1 MCGIAGFAGDFDRS
15 SLGRM
20 SAALRHRGPD
30 DGGDALF
37 AAGGSR
43 VGLATRRLA
52 ILDLTAAGH
61 QPMTLQCPICCAADA
76 PDAERIWV
84 SFNGEIY
91 NYPDLKNELTRA
103 GHRFVSQSDT
113 EVLLHLYA
121 AYGPDMLS
129 RLNGMFALAVYDGRP
144 RGQHGGMR
152 PGDVLLARDGLGVKP
167 LYYTASRR
175 GVLFASEM
183 KALLASASRD
193 VDRQLDPVAVNQYLA
208 YQWVPAP
215 RTVLASI
222 RKVLPGECLILR
234 RGRIVSTHTFYRL
247 PVSPAGTTKQF
258 DELVVEFRD
267 RLRQA
272 VSRQLVA
279 DVPIG
284 AFLSGGLDSSAVVAM
299 VRHAEPTYPLPCY
312 TMAFDDDV
320 SSEGG
325 PSDLPYALA
334 VARHLNVDVIPVHA
348 DAGVVNR
355 LEEVLHALDEP
366 TGDPAP
372 INAYLIAERAHADG
386 LKVLLS
392 GTGGDDLFGG
402 YGRHLW
408 LPLEPLWDALPLSAR
423 RPVAAWA
430 RETLDAGGGARPF
443 AARRL
448 LKLLAQFDRERAARL
463 AERLQSTSRGLRAQL
478 LHESIRGR
486 LADASDMVPLLQ
498 TLSTLPRS
506 TDALTMML
514 HLDQRHFLGDHNL
527 NYLDKTTMAFSVE
540 GRVPLLDRELVEFAA
555 GIPPRWKVSGLRTK
569 FIFRKAMEP
578 FLPHDAIYR
587 PKAGFGVPLR
597 QWMRRDLRELVNDLL
612 SPSAVRSRG
621 VFDESA
627 VRRLADGTQ
636 NGSIDGA
643 YPLFSILAFEVWCR
657 ACVDATS
664 SSSVAALVPQAA
676 RA

>member
-15 SLGRM
+15 SLARM
-20 SAALRHRGPD
+20 SGALRHRGPD
-30 DGGDALF
+30 DGGDAF
-37 AAGGSR
+37 FPAAGSR

-61 QPMTLQCPICCAADA
+61 QPMTLRCPVCCDADA
-76 PDAERIWV
+76 PDAERIWI

-91 NYPDLKNELTRA
+91 NYPDLKKELMRA
-103 GHRFVSQSDT
+103 GHRFVSHSDT

-129 RLNGMFALAVYDGRP
+129 RLNGMFALALYDGRP
-144 RGQHGGMR
+144 RGQRGGMR

-167 LYYTASRR
+167 LYYAASRR

-183 KALLASASRD
+183 KALLACTPRD

-222 RKVLPGECLILR
+222 RKVLPGECIILR
-234 RGRIVSTHTFYRL
+234 RGRIVSTHSFYRL
-247 PVSPAGTTKQF
+247 PALPAGTAKQF

-272 VSRQLVA
+272 VSRQLLS

-299 VRHAEPTYPLPCY
+299 VRQAEPAYPLPCY
-312 TMAFDDDV
+312 TMAFDDDM

-325 PSDLPYALA
+325 PPDLPYALA
-334 VARHLNVDVIPVHA
+334 VARHLKVDAIPVHA
-348 DAGVVNR
+348 DSSVVNR
-355 LEEVLHALDEP
+355 LEEVVHALDEP

-423 RPVAAWA
+423 RAVAEWA
-430 RETLDAGGGARPF
+430 RGTLAAGAARPF
-443 AARRL
+443 AVRRL
-448 LKLLAQFDRERAARL
+448 LKLLAQLDWERAARL
-463 AERLQSTSRGLRAQL
+463 AERLQSTPRGLRAQL
-478 LHESIRGR
+478 LHESIRVR
-486 LADASDMVPLLQ
+486 LADASDLVPLLH
-498 TLSTLPRS
+498 TLSSLPRS

-540 GRVPLLDRELVEFAA
+540 GRVPLLDVELVEFASA
-555 GIPPRWKVSGLRTK
+555 IPSRWKVSGLRTK

-597 QWMRRDLRELVNDLL
+597 RWMRTDLREVVNDVL
-612 SPSAVRSRG
+612 SPPAVRSRG
-621 VFDESA
+621 VFDEAA

-636 NGSIDGA
+636 NGSVDGA
-643 YPLFSILAFEVWCR
+643 YPLFSVLAFEIWCR
-657 ACVDATS
+657 ACVDSAAS
-664 SSSVAALVPQAA
+664 SAALEPQAA
-676 RA
+676 GA